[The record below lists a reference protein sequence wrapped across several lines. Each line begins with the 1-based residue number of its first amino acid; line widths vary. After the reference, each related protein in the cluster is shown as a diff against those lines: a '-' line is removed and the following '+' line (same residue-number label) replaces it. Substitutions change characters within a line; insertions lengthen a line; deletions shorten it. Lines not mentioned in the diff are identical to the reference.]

1 MTFEKIIA
9 VQVITQV
16 FFITHVEIFGR
27 NRGRDLVENGHKT
40 DQAKKKTMRHSSTA
54 PTPPPCCYSTLHTSL
69 PVLHYPTIKINL
81 PHSTLFVF

>member
-16 FFITHVEIFGR
+16 SFITHVEIFGR

-40 DQAKKKTMRHSSTA
+40 DQVKKKT
-54 PTPPPCCYSTLHTSL
+54 
-69 PVLHYPTIKINL
+69 
-81 PHSTLFVF
+81 